1 MCYSY
6 MTDGGHC
13 SLIVG
18 KKKPKNLHCT
28 VQYNITE
35 VQ

>member
-13 SLIVG
+13 SLYYR
-18 KKKPKNLHCT
+18 KKETKEFTLHCS
-28 VQYNITE
+28 V
-35 VQ
+35 